1 MGLYTRVKA
10 KPETS
15 NLLLQE
21 KPREVSCFVSRP
33 GLALL
38 LHYSNC
44 SHQVKVLW
52 AGAPGSLWLPLC
64 LSSHSHCYYIRD
76 ESLKSAGRAETE
88 PVLYYILART
98 YLIASFLSPTP
109 RYHTT
114 SSRETASYVVDSPRT
129 EHLAVD
135 MRLDSVSDLSFVNE
149 TISWIR
155 VASSSRIWI

>member
-1 MGLYTRVKA
+1 MNLLLLSV

-44 SHQVKVLW
+44 SHQVKVLYG

-129 EHLAVD
+129 EPEPLADADLTADSLSLVD
-135 MRLDSVSDLSFVNE
+135 FPSSFLYIGVFQK
-149 TISWIR
+149 
-155 VASSSRIWI
+155 VK